1 MKECWSKNPRYR
13 PKFKTLSVNL
23 SKLNTSKLNTNIS
36 KFNKNREAWSASKVR
51 RNSLFIDINE
61 KDVEDY
67 DVSLNTSSYDY
78 EVFRA
83 VHRDVSRK

>member
-23 SKLNTSKLNTNIS
+23 SKLNTNIS
-36 KFNKNREAWSASKVR
+36 KLNKNREAWSASKVR
-51 RNSLFIDINE
+51 RNSLFIDIND